1 MRNIRFKLAYDG
13 TDFVGWQEQTN
24 GLAIQSVV
32 SAAIEKIT
40 LEKPTLL
47 AAGRTD
53 SGVHAVGQVAHF
65 FTESRIPA
73 ERLGFGVNALIP
85 DAITILSAEDVP
97 LSFHSRYQ
105 AVRKRYRYVID
116 NARCPLPFL
125 KRFSHHARNRLNVA
139 AMHRAGQE
147 LVGTH
152 DFRAFETQYPNR
164 DSSVRTVQ
172 ELTVQRYSSWPMSLP
187 GGIQPGVPSDEGDW
201 VCIDVV
207 ADGFLYN
214 MVRCIAGTLLEV
226 GRGKWDTEDVVR
238 ILQTQDRRIAGI
250 TAPPQGLFLVQVDY
264 E

>member
-1 MRNIRFKLAYDG
+1 MRNIRLKLAYDG
-13 TDFVGWQEQTN
+13 TDYVGWQEQAN

-32 SAAIEKIT
+32 ASAIETIT
-40 LEKPTLL
+40 LEKPILM

-53 SGVHAVGQVAHF
+53 SGVHAVGQIAHF
-65 FTESRIPA
+65 LTKCQIPA
-73 ERLGFGVNALIP
+73 ERIGFGINSLTP
-85 DAITILSAEDVP
+85 DAITVLQAEEVP
-97 LSFHSRYQ
+97 VTFHSRYH
-105 AVRKRYRYVID
+105 AIRKRYRYVID

-125 KRFSHHARNRLNVA
+125 RRFSHHARNRLNVE

-164 DSSVRTVQ
+164 DSSVRTIL
-172 ELTVQRYSSWPMSLP
+172 ELTVRRYASWPIAMP
-187 GGIQPGVPSDEGDW
+187 GGPEPSPPDEQGDW
-201 VCIDVV
+201 VGIDVV

-226 GRGKWDTEDVVR
+226 GRGKWTYDDVSR

-250 TAPPQGLFLVQVDY
+250 TAPPQGLFLVQIDY

>member
-125 KRFSHHARNRLNVA
+125 RRFSHHARNRLNVA

-172 ELTVQRYSSWPMSLP
+172 ELTVQRYSSWPMSMP
-187 GGIQPGVPSDEGDW
+187 GGIHPGVPSDEGDW

-226 GRGKWDTEDVVR
+226 GRGKWDAEDVVR

>member
-1 MRNIRFKLAYDG
+1 MRNIRLKLAYDG
-13 TDFVGWQEQTN
+13 TDFCGWQQQLN
-24 GLAIQSVV
+24 GVAIQSVV
-32 SAAIEKIT
+32 SQAIQKIT
-40 LEKPTLL
+40 LEEPILL

-65 FTESRIPA
+65 LTNSKIPA
-73 ERLGFGVNALIP
+73 ERLGFGVNALVP
-85 DAITILSAEDVP
+85 DAITILTAEDVP
-97 LSFHSRYQ
+97 LNFHSRYH

-125 KRFSHHARNRLNVA
+125 RRFSYHARQRLNVE
-139 AMHRAGQE
+139 AMHQAAQV
-147 LVGTH
+147 LVGKH

-172 ELTVQRYSSWPMSLP
+172 ELTVQRYANWPVAMP
-187 GGIQPGVPSDEGDW
+187 GLEPGVVSGTGDW
-201 VCIDVV
+201 VAIDVV

-226 GRGKWDTEDVVR
+226 GRGKWSQDDVTR
-238 ILQTQDRRIAGI
+238 ILRTQNRKIAGI
-250 TAPPQGLFLVQVDY
+250 TAPAQGLFLVQVDY